1 MPWAPGIDFEQGK
14 LFAQGLG
21 AFGQEIGAGV
31 QEALKRYHETQQQK
45 SYAEGTF
52 QAFSRNPDLRKYL
65 IGDLKKGEDPQT
77 ALIRAQ
83 TEFEHA
89 GTTKKMGIIQGA
101 QVAATADIEEAKRR
115 ATLAEAGMYGAHQA
129 YYAQLAS
136 QAKLAAENVEEFD
149 PAKPGTFLLDSEGR
163 VSAIR
168 QRNVKTGAVTWK
180 VPQYPIDVS
189 GTPGFKAPG
198 ATGAAPSAPPTGL
211 FGLPVIPPEVAS
223 KLAGGFEMPP
233 GEAGGRAGGGRAPT
247 PNERFRA
254 LFPGLYGGTR
264 APVPTGPTAA
274 KPAPTPR
281 PKTYANPAPNDIN
294 YLRAH
299 PDAQTKSNFDNRFG
313 PGSADR
319 VLSAGNAVQG

>member
-189 GTPGFKAPG
+189 GTPGFKPPAAAPTDEPKPPPSQISRDISALG
-198 ATGAAPSAPPTGL
+198 EWFLRTPNTVKIYNPRNPAETHIVNREDVKNWKGYVVEGEAAPRSTSNVRVPVPSGSRTAPPVRTTLKPGDVVKGMRYKGGNPNDPNNWERVATTGAPSG
-211 FGLPVIPPEVAS
+211 
-223 KLAGGFEMPP
+223 
-233 GEAGGRAGGGRAPT
+233 
-247 PNERFRA
+247 
-254 LFPGLYGGTR
+254 
-264 APVPTGPTAA
+264 
-274 KPAPTPR
+274 
-281 PKTYANPAPNDIN
+281 
-294 YLRAH
+294 
-299 PDAQTKSNFDNRFG
+299 
-313 PGSADR
+313 
-319 VLSAGNAVQG
+319 